1 MEWDIVGVTS
11 DAVYESLRA
20 PVPPTMYLAFNQ
32 IDEDLLVVAAPA
44 SASMSVRAAG
54 VPPTTLTHSVAAAIA
69 NVNPSLD
76 LTFRPLSDVVNGSIR
91 LERTLAI
98 LSGFFGALSL
108 LLAVVGI
115 YGVTSYAVSR
125 RRKEIGIRMAMGAKP
140 SVVVRQVLSRVVML
154 VGMGVIIGAATSLWA
169 SRFMEALLFNLKP
182 RDSLTF
188 IGAVVVLVVVGV
200 LAGWRPAWRAS
211 RLDPVIALRHE

>member
-1 MEWDIVGVTS
+1 MEWEIIGVTS

-20 PVPPTMYLAFNQ
+20 PIPPTMYWAFNQ
-32 IDEDLLVVAAPA
+32 IDEDLLAVAAPT
-44 SASMSVRAAG
+44 SALLSVRAVA

-69 NVNPSLD
+69 KVNPSVD
-76 LTFRPLSDVVNGSIR
+76 LTFRPLSDVVSGSIT

-125 RRKEIGIRMAMGAKP
+125 RRKEMGIRMALGAKP
-140 SVVVRQVLSRVVML
+140 RLVVRQVLSRVVML
-154 VGMGVIIGAATSLWA
+154 VGIGVLSGAATSLWA
-169 SRFMEALLFNLKP
+169 SQFMEALLFNLKP

-188 IGAVVVLVVVGV
+188 IGAIVVLVVVGA
-200 LAGWRPAWRAS
+200 LAGWLPAWRAS
-211 RLDPVIALRHE
+211 HLDPVIALRHE